1 MSTPTDIPNEV
12 DEVEVME
19 SAGADAGAR
28 TKSRLNRKAL
38 IALVA
43 VVGCVAVSFGLWGVY
58 ALISAVMQPAL
69 YGISQARETVAT
81 AVGLASLPIA
91 ALIAAAAFALV
102 AKRSWFRRWN
112 IWIGAVLMT
121 LAIAGG
127 LSFFQ
132 FYDGPLAWFTS
143 TYSVFPT
150 LGGRLGDAVIG
161 RGYDNPGVLGVFR
174 AGALAV
180 AAFAVAIPLGGFGR
194 AIGQGFV
201 FLYLGVFMAL
211 RAITSKSPPKEEL
224 PDFPPIGGGADDS
237 ARAWMNG
244 ADAAGNVG
252 DGGFSP
258 STGLGAA
265 SGLGSL
271 GQSSSPSWG
280 ASNSG
285 ALGERLAAYGGGLD
299 RIDRN
304 SGAPDGGGLA
314 SPFSTSILG
323 GGLSGGAFASA
334 LADRD
339 GDKPAADPIPGAGE
353 NADFADSAS
362 PIIEPADSGADAAP
376 GFSHLI
382 APAADEPS
390 ADTAVMDADMPASE
404 SATFAENGFVS
415 AANGHVNGANGHAN
429 GHANGVSPSVYD
441 HAVANDDGDLAAY
454 GLEPALEDFDEEE
467 DGGGD
472 FDEDGNDVEMTGIAD
487 GEMMD
492 AAPPFGAEEPP
503 ADVQP
508 IMASAAANGAGGLHP
523 QTNEYWSDGFDE
535 DDAEDANLA
544 GVAAMAMSGAAVAV
558 GAASP
563 RAMAHDDDDGYDEND
578 GAGIMWQR
586 PRMDILNEGED
597 NRVPDE
603 EVERTSEIITRTLG
617 EYGVEVEVGH
627 VRTGPTVTMY
637 GLVPGYVR
645 RNRVVKQVDD
655 DGNPVR
661 DDAGKQISKRVEQK
675 TRVKVDS
682 ILAREK
688 DLSLA
693 LKTPSL
699 RIETPAMGKSLVG
712 IEVPNPNPSLVT
724 LRSVM
729 QSGEYQNVKKRA
741 HLPIALGRGSGGE
754 SVSFDLAKMPHL
766 LVAGATG
773 SGKSVCLNAIVSCMI
788 MEKTPVELRL
798 LLIDPKRVEL
808 TPYNGVPHLLAPVV
822 VETDT
827 VVGYLKGLIR
837 EMFDRYRRMEEVGVR
852 NIEAYNNKMPDKMP
866 FLCVVVDELADLMM
880 TAAFDVEQ
888 SLCRLAQLGR
898 ATGIHLIIATQRPSV
913 DVVTGLIKAN
923 FPSRISFGVT
933 SQVDSR
939 TILDVAGADKL
950 LGRGDMLYLPID
962 ASKPARVQNVFIGDG
977 EIAELVN
984 FWKSTPWPRLRR
996 IDLLD
1001 GADEDGDGAA
1011 GGGLSQAGDPGR
1023 DDMTDKAIE
1032 LAMSQRKLSTS
1043 LLQRRLRIGYPR
1055 AARLMD
1061 QLEEEGVVGPGEG
1074 SKSRDV
1080 IINQS

>member
-1 MSTPTDIPNEV
+1 MSTPTGIP
-12 DEVEVME
+12 DELME
-19 SAGADAGAR
+19 TAGEDAQAR
-28 TKSRLNRKAL
+28 SSSKARLNRKAL

-43 VVGCVAVSFGLWGVY
+43 IVGCVAVSFGAFGLYLLV
-58 ALISAVMQPAL
+58 SAVLEPVS
-69 YGISQARETVAT
+69 YGFSETRRWILT
-81 AVGLASLPIA
+81 AAGLASLPIA
-91 ALIAAAAFALV
+91 ALMAALLFALALKRSWLRRWNLWAAAAL
-102 AKRSWFRRWN
+102 
-112 IWIGAVLMT
+112 AV

-127 LSFFQ
+127 LSFHHP
-132 FYDGPLAWFTS
+132 YDGPLSWFTP
-143 TYSVFPT
+143 TYSGLST
-150 LGGRLGDAVIG
+150 LGGNIGYTVIG
-161 RGYDNPGVLGVFR
+161 GYEPGALGVLR
-174 AGALAV
+174 AAALGAVAFALAL
-180 AAFAVAIPLGGFGR
+180 PSLLGGFGR
-194 AIGQGFV
+194 AIGQGLGFI
-201 FLYLGVFMAL
+201 YLGAFMAL
-211 RAITSKSPPKEEL
+211 RAVTSKSPPKEEL
-224 PDFPPIGGGADDS
+224 PDFSHMPNAAHDPQRDRLGGEFDLSGHAAPDGGGFA
-237 ARAWMNG
+237 
-244 ADAAGNVG
+244 
-252 DGGFSP
+252 P
-258 STGLGAA
+258 ST
-265 SGLGSL
+265 SL
-271 GQSSSPSWG
+271 GQTSSLWNSSPG
-280 ASNSG
+280 APSSG
-285 ALGERLAAYGGGLD
+285 LSERLSAYGGGL
-299 RIDRN
+299 
-304 SGAPDGGGLA
+304 GASAISPDAPNAGA
-314 SPFSTSILG
+314 PFSTSILG

-334 LADRD
+334 LAATAD
-339 GDKPAADPIPGAGE
+339 GQDDDKPKTALDAVEAVDEGE
-353 NADFADSAS
+353 S
-362 PIIEPADSGADAAP
+362 EGADAAESAAASQD
-376 GFSHLI
+376 FSRLI
-382 APAADEPS
+382 AVADEP
-390 ADTAVMDADMPASE
+390 AVSDADNP
-404 SATFAENGFVS
+404 TFAENGFVS
-415 AANGHVNGANGHAN
+415 AANGHANG
-429 GHANGVSPSVYD
+429 ANGVSPSVYD
-441 HAVANDDGDLAAY
+441 HAVSNGADDGDDLAAY
-454 GLEPALEDFDEEE
+454 GLEPDAPPALDLDEAAEDDGFDADEE
-467 DGGGD
+467 
-472 FDEDGNDVEMTGIAD
+472 
-487 GEMMD
+487 D
-492 AAPPFGAEEPP
+492 AALAQDAALDDDLAAPMP
-503 ADVQP
+503 
-508 IMASAAANGAGGLHP
+508 AANGAGELAPKTNDLWADEFEDDGGDDDVFDDSAALLGGAGAAAAVGGLAARGAAA
-523 QTNEYWSDGFDE
+523 YGDDDE
-535 DDAEDANLA
+535 DEDE
-544 GVAAMAMSGAAVAV
+544 GATF
-558 GAASP
+558 
-563 RAMAHDDDDGYDEND
+563 
-578 GAGIMWQR
+578 MWAR
-586 PRMDILNEGED
+586 PTIDLLKEGED
-597 NRVPDE
+597 NRVSEDE
-603 EVERTSEIITRTLG
+603 LNKTAETITRTLG

-637 GLVPGYVR
+637 GLVPGYIR
-645 RNRVVKQVDD
+645 RSRVVKEVDE
-655 DGNPVR
+655 DGRPVL
-661 DDAGKQISKRVEQK
+661 DEAGKQISKRVEQK

-688 DLSLA
+688 DLALA

-699 RIETPAMGKSLVG
+699 RLETPAMGKSLVG

-729 QSGEYQNVKKRA
+729 ESGEYQTVKKRA

-822 VETDT
+822 VETDS

-939 TILDVAGADKL
+939 TILDTAGADKL

-977 EIAELVN
+977 EIADLVN
-984 FWKSTPWPRLRR
+984 FWKSTPWPRLRQ
-996 IDLLD
+996 IDLLSGLD
-1001 GADEDGDGAA
+1001 GEDADGSAGGAA
-1011 GGGLSQAGDPGR
+1011 QAAAPGR
-1023 DDMTDKAIE
+1023 DEMMEKAIE

-1061 QLEEEGVVGPGEG
+1061 QLEEEGIVGPGEG

-1080 IINQS
+1080 IIGQG

>member
-1 MSTPTDIPNEV
+1 MSTPTGIP
-12 DEVEVME
+12 DELME
-19 SAGADAGAR
+19 NAGEDAQAR
-28 TKSRLNRKAL
+28 SSSKARLNRKAL

-43 VVGCVAVSFGLWGVY
+43 IVGCVAVSFGAFGLYLLV
-58 ALISAVMQPAL
+58 SAVLEPVS
-69 YGISQARETVAT
+69 YGFSETRRWILT
-81 AVGLASLPIA
+81 AAGLASLPIA
-91 ALIAAAAFALV
+91 ALMAALLFALALKRAWLRRWNLWAAAAL
-102 AKRSWFRRWN
+102 
-112 IWIGAVLMT
+112 AV

-127 LSFFQ
+127 LSFHHP
-132 FYDGPLAWFTS
+132 YDGALSWFTP
-143 TYSVFPT
+143 TYSGLSP
-150 LGGRLGDAVIG
+150 LGGNVGYAVIG
-161 RGYDNPGVLGVFR
+161 GYEPGVLGGLR
-174 AGALAV
+174 AAALGAVAFALAL
-180 AAFAVAIPLGGFGR
+180 PSLLGGFGR
-194 AIGQGFV
+194 AIGQGLGFI
-201 FLYLGVFMAL
+201 YLGAFMAL
-211 RAITSKSPPKEEL
+211 RAVTSKSPPKEEL
-224 PDFPPIGGGADDS
+224 PDFSHMPNAAHDPQRDRLGGDFDLGGHAAQDGGAF
-237 ARAWMNG
+237 A
-244 ADAAGNVG
+244 
-252 DGGFSP
+252 P
-258 STGLGAA
+258 ST
-265 SGLGSL
+265 SL
-271 GQSSSPSWG
+271 GQTSSLWNGSPG
-280 ASNSG
+280 APSSG
-285 ALGERLAAYGGGLD
+285 LGERLSAYGGGLSSSAPSD
-299 RIDRN
+299 IG
-304 SGAPDGGGLA
+304 GATPGAGA
-314 SPFSTSILG
+314 APFSTSILG

-334 LADRD
+334 LAATADEPD
-339 GDKPAADPIPGAGE
+339 GGDKPKTALDAVEAVDEGE
-353 NADFADSAS
+353 S
-362 PIIEPADSGADAAP
+362 EGADDAESAAASQD
-376 GFSHLI
+376 FSRLI
-382 APAADEPS
+382 AVADEP
-390 ADTAVMDADMPASE
+390 AVSDADNP
-404 SATFAENGFVS
+404 TFAENGFVS
-415 AANGHVNGANGHAN
+415 AANGHANG
-429 GHANGVSPSVYD
+429 ANGVSPSVYD
-441 HAVANDDGDLAAY
+441 HAVSNGADDGDDLAAY
-454 GLEPALEDFDEEE
+454 GLEPDAPPALELDEAAEDVDEE
-467 DGGGD
+467 DD
-472 FDEDGNDVEMTGIAD
+472 ALALDDDL
-487 GEMMD
+487 
-492 AAPPFGAEEPP
+492 AAPMP
-503 ADVQP
+503 
-508 IMASAAANGAGGLHP
+508 AANGAGELAPKTNDLWADEFADGDNDDVFDDSAALLGGAGAAAAVGGLAAAS
-523 QTNEYWSDGFDE
+523 TRGATAYGDDDDE
-535 DDAEDANLA
+535 DDEDE
-544 GVAAMAMSGAAVAV
+544 GATF
-558 GAASP
+558 
-563 RAMAHDDDDGYDEND
+563 
-578 GAGIMWQR
+578 MWAR
-586 PRMDILNEGED
+586 PTIDLLKEGED
-597 NRVPDE
+597 NRVSEDE
-603 EVERTSEIITRTLG
+603 LNKTAETITRTLG

-637 GLVPGYVR
+637 GLVPGYIR
-645 RNRVVKQVDD
+645 RSRVVKEVDE
-655 DGNPVR
+655 DGRPVL
-661 DDAGKQISKRVEQK
+661 DEAGKQISKRVEQK

-688 DLSLA
+688 DLALA

-699 RIETPAMGKSLVG
+699 RLETPAMGKSLVG

-729 QSGEYQNVKKRA
+729 ESGEYQTVKKRA

-822 VETDT
+822 VETDS

-939 TILDVAGADKL
+939 TILDTAGADKL

-977 EIAELVN
+977 EIADLVN
-984 FWKSTPWPRLRR
+984 FWKSTPWPRLRQ
-996 IDLLD
+996 IDLLSGLD
-1001 GADEDGDGAA
+1001 GEDADGSAGGAA
-1011 GGGLSQAGDPGR
+1011 QAAAPGR
-1023 DDMTDKAIE
+1023 DEMMEKAIE

-1061 QLEEEGVVGPGEG
+1061 QLEEEGIVGPGEG

-1080 IINQS
+1080 IIGQG

>member
-1 MSTPTDIPNEV
+1 M
-12 DEVEVME
+12 
-19 SAGADAGAR
+19 R
-28 TKSRLNRKAL
+28 
-38 IALVA
+38 A
-43 VVGCVAVSFGLWGVY
+43 V
-58 ALISAVMQPAL
+58 
-69 YGISQARETVAT
+69 
-81 AVGLASLPIA
+81 
-91 ALIAAAAFALV
+91 
-102 AKRSWFRRWN
+102 
-112 IWIGAVLMT
+112 
-121 LAIAGG
+121 
-127 LSFFQ
+127 
-132 FYDGPLAWFTS
+132 
-143 TYSVFPT
+143 
-150 LGGRLGDAVIG
+150 
-161 RGYDNPGVLGVFR
+161 
-174 AGALAV
+174 ALAV
-180 AAFAVAIPLGGFGR
+180 AAFAFAVPLGGFGR
-194 AIGQGFV
+194 AIGQGAG
-201 FLYLGVFMAL
+201 FLYLGLFMAL
-211 RAITSKSPPKEEL
+211 RAVTSKSPPKEEL
-224 PDFPPIGGGADDS
+224 PDFSRAPSAAPDAHRDWMSDGAS
-237 ARAWMNG
+237 TPA
-244 ADAAGNVG
+244 
-252 DGGFSP
+252 DGGFSSP
-258 STGLGAA
+258 LGGQPT
-265 SGLGSL
+265 SSL
-271 GQSSSPSWG
+271 WNSPPSPSL
-280 ASNSG
+280 SSG
-285 ALGERLAAYGGGLD
+285 LGERLSAYGGGRLD
-299 RIDRN
+299 R
-304 SGAPDGGGLA
+304 SGAIADAAPTA
-314 SPFSTSILG
+314 AAPFSTSILG
-323 GGLSGGAFASA
+323 GGLSGGSFSSA
-334 LADRD
+334 LA
-339 GDKPAADPIPGAGE
+339 GLNNAESPAKSAFEADDEEESA
-353 NADFADSAS
+353 NAVL
-362 PIIEPADSGADAAP
+362 EPVGVQDAAP

-382 APAADEPS
+382 AVADEPV
-390 ADTAVMDADMPASE
+390 ADEGESD
-404 SATFAENGFVS
+404 SATFAENGFVA
-415 AANGHVNGANGHAN
+415 AANGPANGANGVH
-429 GHANGVSPSVYD
+429 PSVYD
-441 HAVANDDGDLAAY
+441 HAVADDADEGGDLAAY
-454 GLEPALEDFDEEE
+454 GLEPDSPDALDEGAEE
-467 DGGGD
+467 DGGFEFD
-472 FDEDGNDVEMTGIAD
+472 DEDGAAGEIGIAD
-487 GEMMD
+487 APALD
-492 AAPPFGAEEPP
+492 AGLAA
-503 ADVQP
+503 AA
-508 IMASAAANGAGGLHP
+508 ASMPAANGAGELHP
-523 QTNEYWSDGFDE
+523 KTNDYWADEFDVDDDDADGGDGFGDS
-535 DDAEDANLA
+535 
-544 GVAAMAMSGAAVAV
+544 AALLGGAAAV
-558 GAASP
+558 GGLASARAIQAA
-563 RAMAHDDDDGYDEND
+563 AEYDDDDDGYDEND
-578 GAGIMWQR
+578 GAGVMWQR
-586 PRMDILNEGED
+586 PSIGLLKEGED
-597 NRVPDE
+597 SRISEDE
-603 EVERTSEIITRTLG
+603 LEKTAESITRTLG

-627 VRTGPTVTMY
+627 VRPGPTVTMY

-645 RNRVVKQVDD
+645 RNRVVKEVDE

-661 DDAGKQISKRVEQK
+661 DDAGKQVTKRVEQK

-729 QSGEYQNVKKRA
+729 ESGEYQTVKKRA

-808 TPYNGVPHLLAPVV
+808 TPYNGIPHLLAPVV
-822 VETDT
+822 VETDS

-939 TILDVAGADKL
+939 TILDTAGADKL

-977 EIAELVN
+977 EIAELVS
-984 FWKSTPWPRLRR
+984 FWKSIPWPRLRR
-996 IDLLD
+996 IDLLASSEEGDAD
-1001 GADEDGDGAA
+1001 GA
-1011 GGGLSQAGDPGR
+1011 GGGQSQSAAPGR
-1023 DDMTDKAIE
+1023 DDMMAKAIE
-1032 LAMSQRKLSTS
+1032 LATTQRKLSTS

-1080 IINQS
+1080 IMNQA